1 MAVKKKAPVKKKA
14 AAKKVV
20 KKAAKKAPAKKKAA
34 AKKITKKAPARKK
47 AAAKKVTK
55 KVAKKAPARKKV
67 AKKSAAKKSTS
78 ASKIVIPP
86 VPLGGAKSA
95 SRVNVSTTP
104 APTKSAAPKPSAAP
118 KQGTSP
124 RVLIAA
130 IIGIAL
136 LAIVVISRPAS
147 DSDSAAPVAT
157 ESAAPEMTEEATPEM
172 TEEATPEASESANFT
187 TSNTIIPTTW
197 YVNINAS
204 SNGVGS
210 SASPFNTLAKG
221 LSNAIKGDKI
231 VLLPGTYASKISIAP
246 GVVIG
251 SRYLVDNTDTASI
264 RSTIIKATGLKGTII
279 TYSNTNS
286 TNSNSTRTSFIG
298 LSFTGVSGTARLFNN
313 TWGNPSSITLDH
325 CLVYN
330 NGNQTIASDPNGNYE
345 DVTKYIQFGDSTII
359 SNSIFEN
366 NYGRIRFD
374 ANSFVVKNN
383 IFRNNNQNRN
393 NNSGGENRN
402 RNPNNSNTDLIV
414 WKIYCLF

>member
-1 MAVKKKAPVKKKA
+1 LSNISTTTDTVKI
-14 AAKKVV
+14 
-20 KKAAKKAPAKKKAA
+20 PA
-34 AKKITKKAPARKK
+34 
-47 AAAKKVTK
+47 
-55 KVAKKAPARKKV
+55 
-67 AKKSAAKKSTS
+67 STS
-78 ASKIVIPP
+78 AV
-86 VPLGGAKSA
+86 L
-95 SRVNVSTTP
+95 
-104 APTKSAAPKPSAAP
+104 KPSALAL
-118 KQGTSP
+118 TSP
-124 RVLIAA
+124 RVFINLSWTLANSSGNTLVDIYRGPSLATASLIAS
-130 IIGIAL
+130 IKDTSNQYNDTTTTLGTKYYYYLINRDLNG
-136 LAIVVISRPAS
+136 VVS
-147 DSDSAAPVAT
+147 
-157 ESAAPEMTEEATPEM
+157 
-172 TEEATPEASESANFT
+172 EASESANFT

-197 YVNINAS
+197 YVNINAT

-330 NGNQTIASDPNGNYE
+330 NGNQTIASDP
-345 DVTKYIQFGDSTII
+345 SPI
-359 SNSIFEN
+359 SRVPLFHCYSCGRLIAVPLSRTSRLRY
-366 NYGRIRFD
+366 YGLPP
-374 ANSFVVKNN
+374 SL
-383 IFRNNNQNRN
+383 FR
-393 NNSGGENRN
+393 SH
-402 RNPNNSNTDLIV
+402 
-414 WKIYCLF
+414 F